1 MKIRKVVSAGFSASG
16 DSMGTLVDEG
26 IMDKR
31 YEEGLPF
38 TYDRHSIHWTLHKDA
53 NVIINNGVDPLIYPG
68 DTVVWEK

>member
-1 MKIRKVVSAGFSASG
+1 MKIRKVISAGFSASG

-26 IMDKR
+26 IMDKT
-31 YEEGLPF
+31 YEQGLPL
-38 TYDRHSIHWTLHKDA
+38 TYDRHSIHWTLHENA

>member
-1 MKIRKVVSAGFSASG
+1 MKIRKVISAGFSASG

-31 YEEGLPF
+31 YEESLPCMPD
-38 TYDRHSIHWTLHKDA
+38 THSIHWTLHKDA

-68 DTVVWEK
+68 VTVVWEK